1 MDPLQRLSEF
11 NKQNITTKKKKE
23 KKKREGQKITGK
35 KKDIEGT
42 ILPFAACIS
51 CITVHHCSLLLQR
64 RANSASLFLITV
76 HRSPK

>member
-1 MDPLQRLSEF
+1 MDPLSGGWE
-11 NKQNITTKKKKE
+11 NSIKKTLKK

-42 ILPFAACIS
+42 ILPLAACIN

-64 RANSASLFLITV
+64 QANSASLFLITV

>member
-1 MDPLQRLSEF
+1 MDPLSGGWE
-11 NKQNITTKKKKE
+11 NSIKKNHKKKK
-23 KKKREGQKITGK
+23 KKEGQKITGK
-35 KKDIEGT
+35 KKDIVGT

-64 RANSASLFLITV
+64 RANSTSLFLIAV

>member
-1 MDPLQRLSEF
+1 MDPLSGGWENSIKKNL
-11 NKQNITTKKKKE
+11 KKKT

-51 CITVHHCSLLLQR
+51 CITVHRCSLLLKR
-64 RANSASLFLITV
+64 RANSTSLFLIAV

>member
-1 MDPLQRLSEF
+1 MDPLSGGWE
-11 NKQNITTKKKKE
+11 NSIKKTETKKTKKK
-23 KKKREGQKITGK
+23 EGQKITGK

-42 ILPFAACIS
+42 ILPLQACIS

-64 RANSASLFLITV
+64 QANSASLFLIAI

>member
-1 MDPLQRLSEF
+1 MDPLSGGWE
-11 NKQNITTKKKKE
+11 NSIKKTETKKTKKK
-23 KKKREGQKITGK
+23 EGQKITGK

-51 CITVHHCSLLLQR
+51 CITVHRCSLLLKR
-64 RANSASLFLITV
+64 RSNSTFLFLIAV